1 MEEKHIKFYLKFHK
15 EFRKYYT
22 LNSAL
27 KSKSLQWSRNKI
39 NSSCMSEPRNKIKKE
54 IEEIYLNLSHEI
66 KQKIRN
72 EATKRA
78 KTNSI
83 RYGKSVEEYNSE
95 EWREILRKE
104 EEELK
109 KEIWKKGG
117 IGMLSFTLFPWLW
130 F

>member
-1 MEEKHIKFYLKFHK
+1 MDQNIKKK
-15 EFRKYYT
+15 
-22 LNSAL
+22 SA
-27 KSKSLQWSRNKI
+27 
-39 NSSCMSEPRNKIKKE
+39 EIKKE

-66 KQKIRN
+66 KQKIRT

>member
-1 MEEKHIKFYLKFHK
+1 MNQNIKKK
-15 EFRKYYT
+15 
-22 LNSAL
+22 SA
-27 KSKSLQWSRNKI
+27 
-39 NSSCMSEPRNKIKKE
+39 EIKKE

-66 KQKIRN
+66 KQMIRN

-104 EEELK
+104 EEEVK

-117 IGMLSFTLFPWLW
+117 IGMLSFTLFPWLGC
-130 F
+130 

>member
-1 MEEKHIKFYLKFHK
+1 MIIINQHIPK
-15 EFRKYYT
+15 T
-22 LNSAL
+22 GST
-27 KSKSLQWSRNKI
+27 SIKSLF
-39 NSSCMSEPRNKIKKE
+39 P
-54 IEEIYLNLSHEI
+54 
-66 KQKIRN
+66 
-72 EATKRA
+72 
-78 KTNSI
+78 NSI

>member
-1 MEEKHIKFYLKFHK
+1 MSCK
-15 EFRKYYT
+15 
-22 LNSAL
+22 N
-27 KSKSLQWSRNKI
+27 NKI
-39 NSSCMSEPRNKIKKE
+39 SKND
-54 IEEIYLNLSHEI
+54 
-66 KQKIRN
+66 
-72 EATKRA
+72 
-78 KTNSI
+78 
-83 RYGKSVEEYNSE
+83 E

>member
-1 MEEKHIKFYLKFHK
+1 MNQNIKKK
-15 EFRKYYT
+15 
-22 LNSAL
+22 SA
-27 KSKSLQWSRNKI
+27 
-39 NSSCMSEPRNKIKKE
+39 EIKKE
-54 IEEIYLNLSHEI
+54 IEEIYLNLSKEI
-66 KQKIRN
+66 KQKIRT

-117 IGMLSFTLFPWLW
+117 IGMLSFALFPWLW
-130 F
+130 FE